1 LVAAECVAAGGGG
14 FDVVQGGGGVG
25 AGDGHGV
32 GPWESS
38 LCSRAPVSR
47 Q

>member
-32 GPWESS
+32 GVLGRV
-38 LCSRAPVSR
+38 LCVAERL
-47 Q
+47 